1 MAELSNK
8 RSAFYKQVY
17 FPATYYK
24 EVFQL
29 TQEEAQTIR
38 EERQQLEKLLID
50 ADTNLSRLSET
61 FRNRS
66 LSPSQEVALR
76 ADEAIILR
84 EQTLRERRAAG
95 QRELGAN
102 PAAGIPN
109 AINLAIR
116 KEKSNQGLR
125 ASDTLAP
132 ADLAKVVADA
142 VEGQLSADPTVQRAM
157 LLKAKEAA
165 EGLGGAKG
173 AVIDA
178 LQGVAADTF
187 GDPNITFGQMKELFD
202 GPGDK
207 ARLAA
212 LMAATAGDATPEE
225 KAARDRMNFLTSPY
239 SDGSVDPSGHVA
251 AGIEEAEDDLLRL
264 YLSRLQ
270 DKDTPGVVTPEEFEA
285 EPRLAAAEQVYN
297 DVKARNSYLKSAA
310 EWYSDEYLSA
320 LRTKDRLTKQAAVE
334 PFDGLDPYRWAQKKA
349 LERGGYTEES
359 LLELDARINRPD
371 VAPLVRPAFT
381 RLRAEGGL
389 APKTEIEKLVEAAFK
404 NKPTLTAAELES
416 VLRDKRREERQ
427 GGRQAA
433 TQATGAAGRRE
444 ARAQGRES
452 ARDFL
457 GSPENIEAAKVYLL
471 AMKYA
476 QSGITPDP
484 KAGDEV
490 KTKVSKADLL
500 PTPASTAAA
509 DAAAAAA
516 ARAAAQ
522 AGPTG
527 APAPAPAPT
536 PAPPAPTPQ
545 EPPTGEEGVVELPP
559 QKLDLTEGEAPTVED
574 LEEEVVG
581 RTGFTTDPT
590 NPDYKYRLMPDGNYA
605 VLYKGLPTTT
615 AKKGTR
621 AHQSIA
627 SVLRGGAPLPA
638 SRPKQ
643 TTPAAP
649 AAAAP
654 AAAPAAERPMLGSEP
669 APPAPASAAP
679 AAAPAPPPKV
689 VPPMSEAAQLRGFI
703 KDGTIKPGTPQYQ
716 AVLRRVAELESE

>member
-1 MAELSNK
+1 MAELSTT
-8 RSAFYKQVY
+8 RSNFYKQVY
-17 FPATYYK
+17 FPSTYYK

-38 EERQQLEKLLID
+38 EERQQLEKLLLD
-50 ADTNLSRLSET
+50 ADTNLARLSET
-61 FRNRS
+61 FRERA
-66 LSPSQEVALR
+66 LSPSQMLGVQ

-84 EQTLRERRAAG
+84 EQDLRERRAAG

-102 PAAGIPN
+102 PAARIPN
-109 AINLAIR
+109 AINSAIR
-116 KEKSNQGLR
+116 AEKLKQGIP
-125 ASDTLAP
+125 ASATLAP

-142 VEGQLSADPTVQRAM
+142 VEGQLIADPTIQRAM
-157 LLKAKEAA
+157 LLKAKEVA

-178 LQGVAADTF
+178 LQGVAAATF
-187 GDPNITFGQMKELFD
+187 KDPKITFGQMRDLFD

-212 LMAATAGDATPEE
+212 LMATTAGDATPEE

-251 AGIEEAEDDLLRL
+251 AGIEEADDDLLRL

-285 EPRLAAAEQVYN
+285 EPRLADAEQVYN
-297 DVKARNSYLKSAA
+297 DVKARNSFLKSAA

-334 PFDGLDPYRWAQKKA
+334 PFDGLDPYRWAQREA
-349 LERGGYTEES
+349 LKRGGYTKES
-359 LLELDARINRPD
+359 LLHLRMLTDRPD
-371 VAPLVRPAFT
+371 LAPYVNPAFA

-389 APKTEIEKLVEAAFK
+389 APKTEIEKLVDAAFK
-404 NKPTLTAAELES
+404 NKSTLTAAELES

-433 TQATGAAGRRE
+433 TQATGAEGRRE
-444 ARAQGRES
+444 ARAQGREG

-457 GSPENIEAAKVYLL
+457 GSPENIDAAKTYLL
-471 AMKYA
+471 ALRLNRA
-476 QSGITPDP
+476 GTPATPDV
-484 KAGDEV
+484 G
-490 KTKVSKADLL
+490 TKVEFAVTAADVT

-516 ARAAAQ
+516 AARAAAQ
-522 AGPTG
+522 AGPTA
-527 APAPAPAPT
+527 APTPTPTPT

-559 QKLDLTEGEAPTVED
+559 QKLDLEEVEAPTVED
-574 LEEEVVG
+574 LEEEVVT

-621 AHQSIA
+621 AHESIA
-627 SVLRGGAPLPA
+627 AVLGGGKPLPPA
-638 SRPKQ
+638 TRRA
-643 TTPAAP
+643 AAP
-649 AAAAP
+649 AADADPVITAAP
-654 AAAPAAERPMLGSEP
+654 AAAPAPAAP
-669 APPAPASAAP
+669 APPP
-679 AAAPAPPPKV
+679 PPPKV